1 MIRRLTS
8 SFTHRLRSPA
18 ARTALLVAYYL
29 VVQIALFV
37 LYARADFSAPAY
49 IYQAF

>member
-1 MIRRLTS
+1 MIRRLTN

-18 ARTALLVAYYL
+18 ARTVLLVAYYL
-29 VVQIALFV
+29 LVQAALFM